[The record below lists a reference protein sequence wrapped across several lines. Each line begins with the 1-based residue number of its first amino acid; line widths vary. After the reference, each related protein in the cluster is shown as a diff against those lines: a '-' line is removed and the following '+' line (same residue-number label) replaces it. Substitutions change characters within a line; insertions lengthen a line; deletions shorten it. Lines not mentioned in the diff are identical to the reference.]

1 MKGSAGPVTP
11 CRVSRR
17 ALRAL
22 KPRGLSSAAPF
33 LRTCLKPHALCVSK
47 LSTGSS
53 RAGLAWVQP
62 HFLRVWQSTGH
73 HRRCCGDNRRRALR
87 AALLHST
94 VLQCNEPNCMSLKRK
109 SRISRETR
117 FWNICIVLLVCLIIK
132 DKIMVRPRIHVLTM
146 KF

>member
-1 MKGSAGPVTP
+1 MPEQ
-11 CRVSRR
+11 VSRR

-22 KPRGLSSAAPF
+22 KPRGLSGVGGF

-73 HRRCCGDNRRRALR
+73 HRRCRGDNRHRALR
-87 AALLHST
+87 AALLHALLHST

-132 DKIMVRPRIHVLTM
+132 EKITVRPIIHVLIM